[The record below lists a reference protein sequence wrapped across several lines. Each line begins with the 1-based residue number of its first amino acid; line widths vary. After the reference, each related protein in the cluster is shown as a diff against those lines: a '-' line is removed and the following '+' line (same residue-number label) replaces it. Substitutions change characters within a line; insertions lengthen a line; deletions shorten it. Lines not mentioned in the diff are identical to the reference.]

1 MPCIERILSFG
12 IRGREYGVTSKTLKL
27 LQKIQNSTKPKY
39 ILTDSSDYIIQS
51 HKKNFLYFEQ
61 KDIGLGKINDGIIS
75 VNRNNANYIVSIQ
88 ITYQWCQL
96 NTISKFNLL
105 LKVNDD
111 LYNFTVGWDSFS
123 NKMNVFY
130 KQISL
135 NISKNDKIQFEI
147 TNKNIPLM
155 ILNTIITF
163 EEY

>member
-1 MPCIERILSFG
+1 MPDNFKIVSDEF
-12 IRGREYGVTSKTLKL
+12 KTLKL
-27 LQKIQNSTKPKY
+27 VQKIQNIQNIQNSIKPKY
-39 ILTDSSDYIIQS
+39 ILTNSSDYIIQS
-51 HKKNFLYFEQ
+51 HKTNFLYFEQ

-75 VNRNNANYIVSIQ
+75 VNRNNGNYIVSIQ
-88 ITYQWCQL
+88 ITYEWYQL
-96 NTISKFNLL
+96 NSKSTFNFL

-130 KQISL
+130 KQLSL
-135 NISKNDKIQFEI
+135 NISKNDIIKFEI